1 MALGVN
7 PYAARTACCSRVLT
21 RTVARDIIYDEPAFA
36 RKGFDMEKYVG
47 IDVSKRFFDVCFG
60 VDGKVVHFD
69 YTKKEVKKC
78 AGEISEYQSALV
90 VLEATGGY
98 EIELAAGL
106 QAQGLA
112 VAVVNPRRVRDFARA
127 IGQLAKTDKIDSRII
142 AKYASALKP
151 MANVKIAPN
160 ARKIKALIA
169 RRSQLVA
176 MRTAETNRLEHDFD
190 KKVSMSIKQVI
201 GFIKKQLDKVEAE
214 IKKLI
219 DHDPEMKD
227 RVMLIKTMP
236 GIGDAT
242 ASMIVSELP
251 ELGKL
256 NRRQIASLVG
266 VAPINRDSGTFR
278 GRRMT
283 GGGRKFVRTKLFM
296 PTLVAIQHNA
306 VIREYYQRLLK
317 NGKTKMTAV
326 VACMRK
332 MLVILNTMAEK
343 NECWEP
349 KFT

>member
-1 MALGVN
+1 
-7 PYAARTACCSRVLT
+7 
-21 RTVARDIIYDEPAFA
+21 
-36 RKGFDMEKYVG
+36 MEKYVG

-60 VDGKVVHFD
+60 VDGKVEHYD
-69 YTKKEVKKC
+69 YTKQEVKKC
-78 AGEISEYQSALV
+78 AKKISKYQPALV

-98 EIELAAGL
+98 EIELAAEL
-106 QAQGLA
+106 QAEELA
-112 VAVVNPRRVRDFARA
+112 VAIVNPRRIRDFARA
-127 IGQLAKTDKIDSRII
+127 VGRLAKTDTIDAQII

-151 MANVKIAPN
+151 RESVKIASN

-176 MRTAETNRLEHDFD
+176 MRTAENNRLEHDFD
-190 KKVSMSIKQVI
+190 KEVTKSIKQVI
-201 GFIKKQLDKVEAE
+201 GFIEKQLAKVEAE

-219 DHDPEMKD
+219 DHDPDMKD
-227 RVMLIKTMP
+227 KAKLVKTMP
-236 GIGDAT
+236 GIGDIT
-242 ASMIVSELP
+242 AFMIVSELP
-251 ELGKL
+251 ELGML

-278 GRRMT
+278 GKRMT
-283 GGGRKFVRTKLFM
+283 GGGRKSVRTRLFM

-306 VIREYYQRLLK
+306 VIRKYYQRLLK

-326 VACMRK
+326 IACMRK

-343 NECWEP
+343 NECWKP